1 MPRIHPI
8 RTEAIVLR
16 QRPLGDADRICVLF
30 SPTRG
35 RIEAVAKGVR
45 KPLSKMSGHVEP
57 LSRGQFGLAQGR
69 TLFVVTD
76 AQTLDSWP
84 SLHDDVQ
91 RLTEALAM
99 AELVDRST
107 DVDVSSG
114 PLYQLLRHSLDA
126 LAATASP
133 AAIRWWFTLR
143 FLDQQGY
150 RPELEA
156 CVRCRTELGPDGNGY
171 AAADGGV
178 VCPGCHGA
186 GHGQRLS
193 SPVFRLLR
201 YMRRS
206 SCEATAQVR
215 VDAEASAELER
226 YLRLSV
232 EQALDGRLR
241 SRSFAEDLARA
252 ETIGRSA
259 ASTIGRNA
267 RNATGSA
274 SESEREEQQ
283 RAAI

>member
-1 MPRIHPI
+1 MPRIRPI

-35 RIEAVAKGVR
+35 RVEAVAKGVR

-69 TLFVVTD
+69 SLFVVTD

-91 RLTEALAM
+91 RMTEALAM
-99 AELVDRST
+99 AELVERST
-107 DVDVSSG
+107 DADISSG

-126 LAATASP
+126 LADTPSP
-133 AAIRWWFTLR
+133 PAIRWWFTLR
-143 FLDQQGY
+143 FFDQQGY

-156 CVRCRTELGPDGNGY
+156 CVRCRADVGPGGNGY
-171 AAADGGV
+171 SAVDGGV
-178 VCPGCHGA
+178 VCPSCHGA

-206 SCEATAQVR
+206 SAESTAQVR
-215 VDAEASAELER
+215 VDAQASAELEQH
-226 YLRLSV
+226 LRLSL

-241 SRSFAEDLARA
+241 SSGFAEELARA
-252 ETIGRSA
+252 ES
-259 ASTIGRNA
+259 IGRNA
-267 RNATGSA
+267 SRAA
-274 SESEREEQQ
+274 AEREREEQE
-283 RAAI
+283 RAAV

>member
-1 MPRIHPI
+1 MPRIRPI

-45 KPLSKMSGHVEP
+45 KPLSKLAGHVEP
-57 LSRGQFGLAQGR
+57 LSRGQFGLAPGR
-69 TLFVVTD
+69 SLFVVTD

-84 SLHDDVQ
+84 SLHDDVA
-91 RLTEALAM
+91 RMTEALAM
-99 AELVDRST
+99 AELVDRTT

-126 LAATASP
+126 LAESP
-133 AAIRWWFTLR
+133 APPAIRWWFTLR
-143 FLDQQGY
+143 FFDQQGY

-156 CVRCRTELGPDGNGY
+156 CVRCRADLGPESNGY
-171 AAADGGV
+171 SAADGGV
-178 VCPGCHGA
+178 VCPACHGA

-206 SCEATAQVR
+206 SAESTAQVR
-215 VDAEASAELER
+215 VDADASAELER
-226 YLRLSV
+226 HLRLSL

-259 ASTIGRNA
+259 AR
-267 RNATGSA
+267 SA
-274 SESEREEQQ
+274 SEREREEQQ

>member
-1 MPRIHPI
+1 MPRIRPI

-45 KPLSKMSGHVEP
+45 KPLSKLAGHVEP
-57 LSRGQFGLAQGR
+57 LSRGQFGLAHGR
-69 TLFVVTD
+69 NLDVITD
-76 AQTLDSWP
+76 AATLDSWP
-84 SLHDDVQ
+84 PLHDDVE
-91 RLTEALAM
+91 RMTEALAM

-107 DVDVSSG
+107 DADVSSG

-126 LAATASP
+126 LASTASVR
-133 AAIRWWFTLR
+133 AVRWWFTLR

-156 CVRCRTELGPDGNGY
+156 CVRCRSEVGPEGNGFS
-171 AAADGGV
+171 AADGGV

-186 GHGQRLS
+186 GVGQRLS

-206 SCEATAQVR
+206 SCEATAQVN

-226 YLRLSV
+226 HLRSSL
-232 EQALDGRLR
+232 EQALDSRLR
-241 SRSFAEDLARA
+241 SSGFAEALARA
-252 ETIGRSA
+252 ETV
-259 ASTIGRNA
+259 GRNA
-267 RNATGSA
+267 SSASGRNAAGTEA
-274 SESEREEQQ
+274 ESEREEHQ

>member
-1 MPRIHPI
+1 MPRIRPI

-16 QRPLGDADRICVLF
+16 QRPLGDADRICILF
-30 SPTRG
+30 SPSRG

-69 TLFVVTD
+69 SLYVITD
-76 AQTLDSWP
+76 AQTLDPWSP
-84 SLHDDVQ
+84 LHDDVQ

-107 DVDVSSG
+107 DADAYSG
-114 PLYQLLRHSLDA
+114 QLYQLLRQSLEA
-126 LAATASP
+126 LALTPSP
-133 AAIRWWFTLR
+133 EAVRRWFTLR

-150 RPELEA
+150 RPELDA
-156 CVRCRTELGPDGNGY
+156 CVRCRTEVGPEDNGY
-171 AAADGGV
+171 SPADGGV
-178 VCPGCHGA
+178 ICPSCHGA

-206 SCEATAQVR
+206 SAESTAQVR
-215 VDAEASAELER
+215 VDATASAELER
-226 YLRLSV
+226 HLRLSL

-241 SRSFAEDLARA
+241 SSSFAEDLARA

-259 ASTIGRNA
+259 VK
-267 RNATGSA
+267 SA
-274 SESEREEQQ
+274 AESEREEQH